1 MSQKDVTERRPR
13 AGLRIDQG
21 GKSGRGA
28 NKSRRVVASGH
39 FSRQGNTVLRE
50 PSRAAAAVL
59 RQTLIAAEAEAAE
72 AEGYNEAVESLNV
85 ASAAPGL
92 YTADTYLMMLLLKLR
107 ELIPP
112 EPAPSDF
119 TRMRAGRILRNLGPS
134 DRVSV
139 KIHRRMQD
147 REHEEQERERQE
159 FLATLKEIHISGE
172 FTIGSVDLPSQA
184 PVRVSDPVALTE
196 LVMQSSTWL
205 RASEVSARAGL
216 SNKNPSSTPN
226 KWKRGNTI
234 FAINHQGQDRYPSY
248 ALGVDGKP
256 LPVMKDIL
264 QVFSGK
270 KAPLLIGLWFCSVNS
285 WLGGVA
291 PKDAIETRPQDVL
304 NAAVMEVTPI
314 EHG

>member
-1 MSQKDVTERRPR
+1 M
-13 AGLRIDQG
+13 
-21 GKSGRGA
+21 
-28 NKSRRVVASGH
+28 
-39 FSRQGNTVLRE
+39 
-50 PSRAAAAVL
+50 AAVL
-59 RQTLIAAEAEAAE
+59 RQKLIAAEAAQHDVPEDFW
-72 AEGYNEAVESLNV
+72 
-85 ASAAPGL
+85 AAPTSG
-92 YTADTYLMMLLLKLR
+92 ADALIAMYLAKLQDLMTV
-107 ELIPP
+107 ELI
-112 EPAPSDF
+112 SSGF
-119 TRMRAGRILRNLGPS
+119 TKVYAGRIYRNLGSS

-139 KIHRRMQD
+139 KIQKRMRD
-147 REHEEQERERQE
+147 EEHAKKERERQE
-159 FLATLKEIHISGE
+159 LLATLKDIHISGE
-172 FTIGSVDLPSQA
+172 FTIGSMDLPSPA

-216 SNKNPSSTPN
+216 SNKNTSSTPN
-226 KWKRGNTI
+226 KWKKGNTI
-234 FAINHQGQDRYPSY
+234 FAINHQGQDLYPSY

-264 QVFSGK
+264 QAFSGK

-304 NAAVMEVTPI
+304 NAAIMEVTPI

>member
-13 AGLRIDQG
+13 AGVRIDQG
-21 GKSGRGA
+21 GKSGRDA
-28 NKSRRVVASGH
+28 SKSRKVVASGH
-39 FSRQGNTVLRE
+39 FPRQGNSVLRE
-50 PSRAAAAVL
+50 PSRAAVAVL
-59 RQTLIAAEAEAAE
+59 RQQLIAAEA
-72 AEGYNEAVESLNV
+72 AEGVLATPTS
-85 ASAAPGL
+85 G
-92 YTADTYLMMLLLKLR
+92 ADALIAMYLAKLR
-107 ELIPP
+107 DLMTVEIIS
-112 EPAPSDF
+112 SDF
-119 TRMRAGRILRNLGPS
+119 SKVHSWRVFRTLGPS

-139 KIHRRMQD
+139 KIQKRMRDQ
-147 REHEEQERERQE
+147 EHAEKERERQE
-159 FLATLKEIHISGE
+159 LLATLKDIHISGE
-172 FTIGSVDLPSQA
+172 FTIGSMDLPSPA

-226 KWKRGNTI
+226 KWKKGNTI

-264 QVFSGK
+264 QAFSGK

-291 PKDAIETRPQDVL
+291 PKDVIETRPQDVL
-304 NAAVMEVTPI
+304 NAAIMEVTPI